1 MRTSENNQRNN
12 STLINMSIDLLAY
25 CHTIINKQ
33 LLLDYQND
41 KKRREAEQC
50 IRKALELLKDIQKK

>member
-1 MRTSENNQRNN
+1 MVFNEEYNPN
-12 STLINMSIDLLAY
+12 SAALLNTSIDMLSN
-25 CHTIINKQ
+25 CHLILDKQ

-41 KKRREAEQC
+41 KKRREAEQY